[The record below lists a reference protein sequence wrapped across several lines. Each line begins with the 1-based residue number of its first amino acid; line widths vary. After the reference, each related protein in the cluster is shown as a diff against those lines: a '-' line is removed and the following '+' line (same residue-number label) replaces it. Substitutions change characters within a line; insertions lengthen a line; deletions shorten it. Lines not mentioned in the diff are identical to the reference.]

1 MSWKN
6 SVLGRAK
13 ALRQESICFRQSE
26 TGNKA
31 AGVPDILDE
40 LDEAQD
46 ARAPGSCNS
55 SAIIFLPFLIP
66 FMSFHNASGA
76 SLAAQW

>member
-31 AGVPDILDE
+31 AGVRDTLHE
-40 LDEAQD
+40 LDEA
-46 ARAPGSCNS
+46 R
-55 SAIIFLPFLIP
+55 
-66 FMSFHNASGA
+66 
-76 SLAAQW
+76 